1 MIDITIEE
9 IISRIDPVDVVSEYI
24 ELKKSGKNYMA
35 LCPFHPD
42 KSPSFSFDPERGLFH
57 CFGCGKSGNLVQFIM
72 EIEGITFTDALK
84 KLARK
89 AGIQITPKKISE
101 RKTKV
106 LEVIK
111 WAKDF
116 YHSILIGPEGEKARN
131 YLKERKLTIGTIRNF
146 EIGLATGRSDRLL
159 KEARGKG
166 IDPSLLMEAGLLT
179 AGEGNVLRD
188 FFRERIIFPIQNISG
203 TYVGFGGRTVPW
215 RNEEPKYL
223 NSRETSYFNKS
234 RILFGFFFTKEN
246 VKKQDSV
253 IVVEGYMDLIRL
265 YQEGFRNIV
274 APLGTS
280 LTEEQCRIV
289 SRYTKNIFLLFDNDP
304 AGRTAMERAIVNLL
318 KYGLKPRIVEIEE
331 NEDPDSFIEKYGKE
345 SLKEK
350 IELSRNFLDV
360 YMKLSRDPS
369 ETRKIIGKLLEFIFG
384 IPDEIERE
392 IYLSKIASFYTIPIN
407 ALKSRVKVAG
417 VQRRKTEK
425 KVSSE
430 WIIFLHI
437 LDAQANF
444 SEVIR
449 NIESDDFDDP
459 LLKRIVEKMKKGS
472 GFNDIITEL
481 EEKER
486 EAIISSL
493 VQIREKQRG
502 TWEDA
507 CRKIEERR
515 RKKKLKNLTRLLEQ
529 YEREGN
535 KEKINQTLK
544 EIQDLKNFKN

>member
-1 MIDITIEE
+1 MANITIEE
-9 IISRIDPVDVVSEYI
+9 IISRIDPIDVVSEYI

-42 KSPSFSFDPERGLFH
+42 KSPSFSFDPEKGLFY

-72 EIEGITFTDALK
+72 EIEGITFIDALK
-84 KLARK
+84 KLAQR
-89 AGIQITPKKISE
+89 AGIQLTPRKISE
-101 RKTKV
+101 RKAKV
-106 LEVIK
+106 FEVIK
-111 WAKDF
+111 WTKDF
-116 YHSILIGPEGEKARN
+116 YHSTLLGSEGERARN
-131 YLKERKLTIGTIRNF
+131 YLKERKITIGTIRNF

-159 KEARGKG
+159 KEARRKG

-188 FFRERIIFPIQNISG
+188 FFKERIIFPIQNILE

-234 RILFGFFFTKEN
+234 KILFGLSFNKEN
-246 VKKQDSV
+246 IKKQNSV
-253 IVVEGYMDLIRL
+253 IVVEGYMDLIKL

-280 LTEEQCRIV
+280 LTEEQCRLM
-289 SRYTKNIFLLFDNDP
+289 SRYSKNIFLLFDNDP

-318 KYGLKPRIVEIEE
+318 KYGFKPKIVEIEE

-345 SLKEK
+345 SLKER
-350 IELSRNFLDV
+350 IDLSRDFLDV
-360 YMKLSRDPS
+360 YMKLSEDPS
-369 ETRKIIGKLLEFIFG
+369 ETRKTVEKLLEFISG

-407 ALKSRVKVAG
+407 ALKSRVKVTV
-417 VQRRKTEK
+417 VQTK
-425 KVSSE
+425 KKDKRISSE
-430 WIIFLHI
+430 WILFLHM
-437 LDAQANF
+437 LDAQTNF
-444 SEVIR
+444 SKIIK
-449 NIESDDFDDP
+449 NIEPDDFDDP
-459 LLKRIVEKMKKGS
+459 LLKRIVEKMKKGT
-472 GFNDIITEL
+472 GFNDIITDL
-481 EEKER
+481 EQKER
-486 EAIISSL
+486 ETIISSL
-493 VQIREKQRG
+493 VQIKERQRG

-507 CRKIEERR
+507 YRKIEERR
-515 RKKKLKNLTRLLEQ
+515 IRKRLKNLTKMLEQ

-535 KEKINQTLK
+535 KKKINQILK